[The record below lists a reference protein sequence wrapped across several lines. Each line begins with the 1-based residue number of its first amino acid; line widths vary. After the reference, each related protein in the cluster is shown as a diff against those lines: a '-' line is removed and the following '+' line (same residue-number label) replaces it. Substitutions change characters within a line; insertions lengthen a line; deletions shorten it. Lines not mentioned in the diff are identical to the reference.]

1 MLYVQLYPWATL
13 LKEGKAVAI
22 LRAAGGS
29 KGKAETAVECQCWR
43 KVGGFANHDVTRPV
57 CSFLASPAC
66 LWLWIL
72 EMGRKGRSWNSKE
85 PRPTISVFERILR
98 TIVRGG

>member
-43 KVGGFANHDVTRPV
+43 KSWGSRQSRRHQARLFVPCIASVPSSVSFGDGPKRPV
-57 CSFLASPAC
+57 LDLQGAQTNHLC
-66 LWLWIL
+66 
-72 EMGRKGRSWNSKE
+72 
-85 PRPTISVFERILR
+85 V
-98 TIVRGG
+98 

>member
-57 CSFLASPAC
+57 FSFLASPAC
-66 LWLWIL
+66 
-72 EMGRKGRSWNSKE
+72 
-85 PRPTISVFERILR
+85 PRV
-98 TIVRGG
+98 